1 MIDPSTFFQHGR
13 VPCKKCGQM
22 NDLGSSAALYHAD
35 LSTPCAHCGFRFL
48 EHLDR
53 QMQTLMEMT
62 ARDPEWVRLIRK
74 GRIDVLKQRLDEL
87 VPPIEDQ

>member
-22 NDLGSSAALYHAD
+22 NDLWSSAALYHAD
-35 LSTPCAHCGFRFL
+35 LSTRCAHCGFRFL

-53 QMQTLMEMT
+53 Q
-62 ARDPEWVRLIRK
+62 VRHLLHQWGLSPVRP
-74 GRIDVLKQRLDEL
+74 VC
-87 VPPIEDQ
+87 